1 MKNHY
6 LLLILLGLLNSGFAQ
21 NSVQEVPKDSV
32 RQLSE
37 MVVTASRTPE
47 NILKSPISIEL
58 LDSRAIRQSAA
69 PSYFDA
75 LEYVK
80 GVQLLTSSLGFKVYN
95 TRGFANPT
103 NVRFVQLVDGVD
115 NQAPHIGSP
124 IGATLAP
131 TDLDIDHAEIIPGVA
146 SVLYGMNSLNGMVN
160 LLTKNPFEHQG
171 LSFQQKTGLNHVQS
185 STASPHLFSESTIRW
200 AKAWRNR
207 WAFKVN
213 GSYQSGYDW
222 IADDATD
229 LNPNANSTLGLTG
242 LANPSPDP
250 ISSYG
255 NESPNRRNLTLEGKR
270 YVIARTGYYEKE
282 VADFSIKNLRGD
294 IGLYHRTTN
303 GWELSYTYRFGNLD
317 NLYQRTNRFRLE
329 GYRTDQH
336 VLTARNA
343 TFQMKAYITS
353 ENTGQS
359 YNIRS
364 LAENTD
370 RLFKSDNSWFADF
383 SNAFTSA
390 IQSGATT
397 NEGLAEARQLADAGR
412 PQPGTPEFAA
422 IKEDLR
428 AINNWDFG
436 AALRVQS
443 WLYHAEGQIDLTQQ
457 WLAKWRQKAGIHL
470 LVGVDYRSYEVL
482 PDGNYFINPSGGD
495 ANLTYQKYGGFVQAT
510 KYAWNNRLKMNASLR
525 ADKNQYFATRFNPR
539 FAVVYSPVEEQN
551 FRVSYQNGYRFPSL
565 FEAFSNVNSGGVKRV
580 GGLPIM
586 SSGIFENSYFK
597 TSIDAFQA
605 AITNDVNL
613 NGLTTTQAITRN
625 QELIQKNDYT
635 YIQPEYINS
644 FEIGYKGLWLK
655 KRLYV
660 DVDFYYNQ
668 YRNFMAQVEVN
679 LPKVLPLNP
688 DSLALALS
696 DRTKND
702 RYRLWTNSKTMVF
715 NYGTSA
721 GARFRFYKE
730 YSISGNVS
738 YARLD
743 RITRT
748 DGLEEAFNTPR
759 WITNVSLANPSL
771 TKHLGAS
778 LSLRWQEAFL
788 WESSLATGIVPS
800 YKTLDGQLTYSLS
813 KVPIQIKVGGTNLLN
828 RYYTTFL
835 AGPSVGGFY
844 YLTLTYG
851 IR

>member
-1 MKNHY
+1 MKNHC
-6 LLLILLGLLNSGFAQ
+6 LLLILLGLLRSGFAQ
-21 NSVQEVPKDSV
+21 NTVQEIPKDSA

-47 NILKSPISIEL
+47 SVIKSPISIEL
-58 LDSRAIRQSAA
+58 LDNHAIRQSAA

-146 SVLYGMNSLNGMVN
+146 SVLYGMNALNGMVN

-171 LSFQQKTGLNHVQS
+171 LSFQQKSGVNHVQS
-185 STASPHLFSESTIRW
+185 TTASPHVFSESTIRW

-207 WAFKVN
+207 WAVKVN
-213 GSYQSGYDW
+213 LSYQSGYDW
-222 IADDATD
+222 IADDDSD
-229 LNPNANSTLGLTG
+229 LNPNANTTLGLTG
-242 LANPSPDP
+242 LANPAYDP
-250 ISSYG
+250 INSYG
-255 NESPNRRNLTLEGKR
+255 NESPNRRNLTFDGKR

-294 IGLYHRTTN
+294 AGIYYRTTN
-303 GWELSYTYRFGNLD
+303 GWELSYTYRFGQLD

-336 VLTARNA
+336 RVSAKNT
-343 TFQMKAYITS
+343 TFQFKAYVTS

-364 LAENTD
+364 LSENTD
-370 RLFKSDNSWFADF
+370 RFFKPDNAWFADF
-383 SNAFTSA
+383 TQGFTTA
-390 IQSGATT
+390 MQQGVTAPQA
-397 NEGLAEARQLADAGR
+397 LAQARQLADTGR
-412 PQPGTPEFAA
+412 PQPGTPEFTA
-422 IKEDLR
+422 IKDRLR
-428 AINNWDFG
+428 NINNWDFG

-443 WLYHAEGQIDLTQQ
+443 WLYHAEGQADLTQE
-457 WLAKWRQKAGIHL
+457 WLTKWREKAGIHL
-470 LVGVDYRSYEVL
+470 LVGVDYRAYEVV
-482 PDGNYFINPSGGD
+482 PDGNYFINPSRGD

-510 KYAWNNRLKMNASLR
+510 KYAWNNRLKVNASLR
-525 ADKNQYFATRFNPR
+525 VDKNQYFALRFNPR

-565 FEAFSNVNSGGVKRV
+565 FEAFSNVNSGGIKRV

-597 TSIDAFQA
+597 TSVDAFQA

-613 NGLTTTQAITRN
+613 NSLTTAQA
-625 QELIQKNDYT
+625 IQKNKGQIRKSDYT
-635 YIQPEYINS
+635 YIQPEYVNS
-644 FEIGYKGLWLK
+644 FEIGYKGLWLQ
-655 KRLYV
+655 KRLYI

-668 YRNFMAQVEVN
+668 YRNFMAQVEIN
-679 LPKVLPLNP
+679 LPKSPTVNP

-702 RYRLWTNSKTMVF
+702 RYRLWTNSKTTVF

-721 GARFRFYKE
+721 GVRFRFYKE

-738 YARLD
+738 FARLD

-759 WITNVSLANPSL
+759 WITNMSVSNPNL
-771 TKHLGAS
+771 TKHLGFGIS
-778 LSLRWQEAFL
+778 MRWQEAFL
-788 WESSLATGIVPS
+788 WESSLATGTVPAYS
-800 YKTLDGQLTYSLS
+800 TVDGQVTYSLL
-813 KVPIQIKVGGTNLLN
+813 KLPVQLKLGGTNLLN

-851 IR
+851 LR